1 MVLIVMTRFGIDH
14 CLSSE
19 CRVRDM
25 ITGSEKP
32 VYWANHSGT
41 EDRNRVV
48 DSEPEAVA
56 WLSGGE

>member
-1 MVLIVMTRFGIDH
+1 MTRFRVDH

-19 CRVRDM
+19 CKVRGM

-32 VYWANHSGT
+32 EYWPNHSGT
-41 EDRNRVV
+41 EDKNRVV

>member
-1 MVLIVMTRFGIDH
+1 MTRFRIDH
-14 CLSSE
+14 RLSSE

-32 VYWANHSGT
+32 VYWANHSET
-41 EDRNRVV
+41 EDRNRVGG
-48 DSEPEAVA
+48 SELEAVA